1 MADANL
7 AALIPDPMPEWLQ
20 RAMDPSTPTTDKNKT
35 VFTTSFYSEPH
46 GGELLVPTIRLGE
59 QGLYEPEDPFQA
71 SLDIGDF
78 ILIPG
83 PPGAETEARATALSK
98 FISDTLITNARAGQV
113 DKPLYDKL
121 DLNDAGQVDKPL
133 YNKPDP
139 NDTTA
144 VEDLGYY
151 STSLYDFEKSPYELW
166 AEGDIR
172 KDPFLGLSLVP
183 DDENLPEAEVSLA
196 QTGGD
201 KTGIFSIGTPD
212 LRYSREV
219 RFPEDNG
226 REIYD
231 RVEGGIGPFSGYF
244 MESEFPEGTGTDYGG
259 SLNIGP
265 FTLFGKQATS
275 QRNVI
280 PEADRRYFTDPN
292 VDMTQTTYGLSGLWD
307 VGIGTLRGGA
317 ERTHTDSRLPQSIG
331 QESRPWAKL
340 PHVSRYNL
348 GLAGDNFDVGGGL
361 TNVRNGGT
369 QLDLHGYLKWLNL
382 FNLGGELGVGADW
395 IKPMDGES
403 SANVGFK
410 YTLPLGKD

>member
-35 VFTTSFYSEPH
+35 VFAKSFYSEQH

-71 SLDIGDF
+71 SLDLGDF

-121 DLNDAGQVDKPL
+121 DPNDAGQVDKPL
-133 YNKPDP
+133 YDKLDP
-139 NDTTA
+139 NDATA
-144 VEDLGYY
+144 VEDLGYD
-151 STSLYDFEKSPYELW
+151 SSYDFEGTPYALRAKGEL
-166 AEGDIR
+166 G

-183 DDENLPEAEVSLA
+183 DQEKLPRADVSLA
-196 QTGGD
+196 RTGGD
-201 KTGIFSIGTPD
+201 SRGILSVGNPN
-212 LRYSREV
+212 LSYSREV
-219 RFPEDNG
+219 RLPEDNG

-244 MESEFPEGTGTDYGG
+244 MESEFPEGTGSDYGG
-259 SLNIGP
+259 SLNLGP
-265 FTLFGKQATS
+265 FTLFGNQATS
-275 QRNVI
+275 QQNVI

-292 VDMTQTTYGLSGLWD
+292 VDMTRTNYGLRGSWD

-331 QESRPWAKL
+331 QESRPTAHK

-382 FNLGGELGVGADW
+382 LNLGGELGVGADW
-395 IKPMDGES
+395 RKPMEW
-403 SANVGFK
+403 
-410 YTLPLGKD
+410 